1 MPKARVAYNN
11 NYVNVKN
18 NNDNVKVT
26 LNEEIVNVLLGSSGP
41 QGAAGRT
48 ILNGSG
54 QPSSEI
60 GITGDFYID
69 TLVTAIYGPKTNGDW
84 GNPTFLIADPNLGY
98 VHDQG
103 IASDTWIIE
112 HNLGFIPSITVV
124 DSAGSVVEGS
134 YDYSANGSTVTVSFN
149 GATTGKAYLS

>member
-48 ILNGSG
+48 ILSGSG

-60 GITGDFYID
+60 GVNGDFYID
-69 TLVTAIYGPKTNGDW
+69 TLATTIYGPKTNGDW
-84 GNPTFLIADPNLGY
+84 GNPTSLIVDPNLGY
-98 VHDQG
+98 IHDQSSS
-103 IASDTWIIE
+103 SDTWTIV
-112 HNLGFIPSITVV
+112 HGLGFTPNITVV
-124 DSAGSVVEGS
+124 DSAGSVIEGS
-134 YDYSANGSTVTVSFN
+134 YSYSSDGNTVTATFN